1 MATWFEDLTG
11 FRETTADEVRQ
22 NIRVDGTQMTSVV
35 NGRSFSCG
43 TLSVPTLGDLRT
55 VAESQR
61 ASVAGNLSMKEV
73 IADAGALHADPA
85 NADAMFQVASQF
97 NLLEMVGPSITPEA
111 GVSGYE
117 NDPTQG
123 PACAIAAGAATIY
136 RNYFVEVDG
145 QPGQTAD
152 RQVDCLADVGR
163 LLGNDGELWT
173 MRNGYAMFT
182 DHGAQSLHDQLT
194 AATDIELDQLRRALR
209 IGIHEGVE
217 VTLPNAGHRVAQA
230 FCSALPVG
238 YNNVSA
244 ELLAPFAQLVLEASY
259 EATFAAAVDNF
270 ARTGNPMLYLT
281 LIGGGVF
288 ANDQSWI
295 LGAIERAAN
304 LYRPCRRDVAIASHR
319 SSSPLFVSLVDRFD
333 SWLA

>member
-22 NIRVDGTQMTSVV
+22 SIRVDGAQMTSVV
-35 NGRSFSCG
+35 NGRAFSCG
-43 TLSVPTLGDLRT
+43 TLSIPTLGELRA
-55 VAESQR
+55 VAEAQR

-73 IADAGALHADPA
+73 IADAGALHAEPA

-97 NLLEMVGPSITPEA
+97 NLLEMVGPSVTPEA

-136 RNYFVEVDG
+136 RNYFVDVDG

-152 RQVDCLADVGR
+152 QQVDCLAEVGR

-194 AATDIELDQLRRALR
+194 AATDIELDQLRQALR

-217 VTLPNAGHRVAQA
+217 VTLPNAGHRVTQA

-304 LYRPCRRDVAIASHR
+304 LYRTVGLDVAVVSFR
-319 SSSPLFVSLVDRFD
+319 QSNPLVAAFVDR
-333 SWLA
+333 